1 MYVRKISNTSIIY
14 FREISITVYFRKISS
29 TIYFRK
35 ISSTTTVAQGIA
47 LPNVTLI
54 NPFYIGGSYEG
65 YLYVCLGCHNL
76 HLHYK
81 SLSNLPF
88 FVSREYKNTL
98 FYFKCEIKN
107 KQPFENM

>member
-1 MYVRKISNTSIIY
+1 MVCVRPSVRPSVRPY
-14 FREISITVYFRKISS
+14 D
-29 TIYFRK
+29 
-35 ISSTTTVAQGIA
+35 VAQGVA

-54 NPFYIGGSYEG
+54 NPFYIGPYEG
-65 YLYVCLGCHNL
+65 CLYVCLGCHNL

-81 SLSNLPF
+81 RLLNLPF
-88 FVSREYKNTL
+88 LVSREYKNTL

>member
-1 MYVRKISNTSIIY
+1 MNCL
-14 FREISITVYFRKISS
+14 FFHVYIDRNSGDCGRRMIED
-29 TIYFRK
+29 ID
-35 ISSTTTVAQGIA
+35 IAQGVA

-54 NPFYIGGSYEG
+54 NPFYIGPYEG

-81 SLSNLPF
+81 RLSNLPF
-88 FVSREYKNTL
+88 LVSKEYKNIL

>member
-1 MYVRKISNTSIIY
+1 MRRLNPHRDYLQIMSSVYIFWNVKGKFPICLLLADWSII
-14 FREISITVYFRKISS
+14 
-29 TIYFRK
+29 
-35 ISSTTTVAQGIA
+35 
-47 LPNVTLI
+47 
-54 NPFYIGGSYEG
+54 
-65 YLYVCLGCHNL
+65 VCLGCHNL

-81 SLSNLPF
+81 RLSNLPF